1 MTMHVV
7 SADTLETVSA
17 MLEQLSYQFVVRN
30 SHVRA
35 DGSILHEG
43 AVLEWAL
50 LWDIYLKY
58 LGGGDRWLAYQSLV
72 EGLTARGRRH
82 DLWARLTGEQIV
94 EVLEGASLTPS
105 TVV

>member
-1 MTMHVV
+1 MHVV

-58 LGGGDRWLAYQSLV
+58 LGGGDRWLAY
-72 EGLTARGRRH
+72 EAFNDGLTGRGRRQG
-82 DLWARLTGEQIV
+82 LWSTLTGEQIV
-94 EVLEGASLTPS
+94 MMLEGAPLTP
-105 TVV
+105 